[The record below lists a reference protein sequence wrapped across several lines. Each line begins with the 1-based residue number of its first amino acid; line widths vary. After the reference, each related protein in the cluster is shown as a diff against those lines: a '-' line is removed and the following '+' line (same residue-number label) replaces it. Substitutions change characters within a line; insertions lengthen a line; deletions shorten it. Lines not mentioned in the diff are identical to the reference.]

1 MVVSFY
7 SFKSK
12 YIAWVTDGEN
22 DVLKTVELKTDLRKI
37 DSLPIPLQNY
47 LKKSLGTEN
56 LENKK
61 YSTVSFKQRGL
72 FWLKNEGEGL
82 KFKAQQVVSLQQ
94 KEFSWFAKIRMGIAI
109 YVTDRL
115 VGNTGA
121 LKASVLGVF
130 PIADASGENIY
141 QGQVLR
147 YLAEL
152 PWYPMAI
159 LLDQDIEWITL
170 ASSPAFMIVSIS

>member
-1 MVVSFY
+1 MLLRIIGLVLFVMVVSFY

-82 KFKAQQVVSLQQ
+82 NFKAQQVVSVL
-94 KEFSWFAKIRMGIAI
+94 I
-109 YVTDRL
+109 YVRFFTIHNVPRPKL
-115 VGNTGA
+115 YTG
-121 LKASVLGVF
+121 
-130 PIADASGENIY
+130 
-141 QGQVLR
+141 
-147 YLAEL
+147 
-152 PWYPMAI
+152 
-159 LLDQDIEWITL
+159 
-170 ASSPAFMIVSIS
+170 

>member
-1 MVVSFY
+1 MLLRIIGLVLFVMVVSFY

-82 KFKAQQVVSLQQ
+82 NFKAQQVVSVL
-94 KEFSWFAKIRMGIAI
+94 I
-109 YVTDRL
+109 YVRFFTIHNVPRPKL
-115 VGNTGA
+115 YT
-121 LKASVLGVF
+121 S
-130 PIADASGENIY
+130 
-141 QGQVLR
+141 
-147 YLAEL
+147 
-152 PWYPMAI
+152 
-159 LLDQDIEWITL
+159 
-170 ASSPAFMIVSIS
+170 